1 MTARVLMFIVSSVL
15 WLAAGTAGAAGFPD
29 RPVKLVVAYPA
40 GGAVDAIGRELATS
54 LSGVWGQP
62 VVVENRPGATG
73 SVGAQA
79 VLSAPPDGYTLLLTA
94 SAPVALVPALA
105 AKPPHDF
112 LSEFVPITTVAT
124 WDLILVVQPSLPVN
138 DVKGLIALAKS
149 SGNQLTYASAGNG
162 AVNHIAGAVFA
173 KMSGADMVH
182 IPYKGD
188 GPAVTD
194 LLAGRVTMS
203 FLSSQVALPQ
213 IKAGRLKALAIAG
226 PSRLPVLPEVPTM
239 VEAGVKDFEFSAWT
253 GLFGPA
259 SMPAPIVQDVQVA
272 VARAMNRDDVR
283 NRLLETG
290 SLVQTSTSG
299 LFAQRIRREIAKWRS
314 FVQLT
319 GIKAD

>member
-1 MTARVLMFIVSSVL
+1 MIARVLMFIFSSVL
-15 WLAAGTAGAAGFPD
+15 LLVTGTAAAAGFPE
-29 RPVKLVVAYPA
+29 RPVKVVVAYAA
-40 GGAVDAIGRELATS
+40 GGAVDAIGREMAAG
-54 LSGVWGQP
+54 LSALWGQP

-94 SAPVALVPALA
+94 SAPVALVPALT

-112 LSEFVPITTVAT
+112 LSEFVPITTVAS
-124 WDLILVVQPSLPVN
+124 WDLILVVHPSLPVN

-149 SGNQLTYASAGNG
+149 SGKELTYASAGNG

-173 KMSGADMVH
+173 KKSGVDMVH

-188 GPAVTD
+188 GPALTD

-203 FLSSQVALPQ
+203 FLSAQVALPQ
-213 IKAGRLKALAIAG
+213 IKAGKLKALAIAG
-226 PSRLPVLPEVPTM
+226 PSRLPLLPDVPTM
-239 VEAGVKDFEFSAWT
+239 VEAGMKDFEFSAWT

-259 SMPAPIVQDVQVA
+259 SMPAAIAQDIQAA
-272 VARAMNRDDVR
+272 VGRAMNQEPVR
-283 NRLLETG
+283 NRLLQTG
-290 SLVQTSTSG
+290 SVVQTSTSSA
-299 LFAQRIRREIAKWRS
+299 FAQRIRREIAKWRS
-314 FVQLT
+314 FAQLT